1 MAEKIATGIFFV
13 LGVIWLVMSFSLASN
28 NFGGGMGLG
37 PDFFPRML
45 ALMMIIFSTVHFFKL
60 MKSPKEEEIKIKI
73 FRLSAYIFAAC
84 VAYLAL
90 VGLLGYIVTTFLYIS
105 LTIYLISRK
114 KSLLDMVAALVVT
127 LCLYGVFH
135 LLLHVPLPEG
145 FFI

>member
-1 MAEKIATGIFFV
+1 MAEKIATGIFFII
-13 LGVIWLVMSFSLASN
+13 GVIWLIMSFSLASN
-28 NFGGGMGLG
+28 NFGGGMVLG

-45 ALMMIIFSTVHFFKL
+45 SLMMIVFSTVHFFKL
-60 MKSPKEEEIKIKI
+60 MKSGKEEEIKIKI
-73 FRLSAYIFAAC
+73 YRLSAYIFVAC

-90 VGLLGYIVTTFLYIS
+90 VSLLGYIITTFLYIS
-105 LTIYLISRK
+105 LTVYLISQK
-114 KSLLDMVAALVVT
+114 KSLLDLVAALVVT

>member
-45 ALMMIIFSTVHFFKL
+45 SLMMIIFSTVHFFKL

-73 FRLSAYIFAAC
+73 FRLSAYIFGAC
-84 VAYLAL
+84 VAYL
-90 VGLLGYIVTTFLYIS
+90 VYIS
-105 LTIYLISRK
+105 LTVYLISRK
-114 KSLLDMVAALVVT
+114 KSLFDLVAALVVT

-135 LLLHVPLPEG
+135 MLLHVPLPEG
-145 FFI
+145 YLI